1 MKPKWAMAIGTLT
14 YALFEVGFLCLNEI
28 FLYSTSLLLGF
39 GAAILWTGQGTYLA
53 QNCEPND
60 SSRNSAVLCM
70 MGQLS
75 SLFSGIFLLIVF
87 QSAESKH
94 DILPS
99 TIRILY
105 GTFTGLSILAAL
117 IIVFQRTP
125 PYEDR
130 GKKDARNYKELLGS
144 TAKLALTKEMLI
156 FMVSLAYSGIAVCYM
171 SGVFPTCISSTTKLN
186 YNTNA
191 LMAWSSIFSGIGQ
204 LIAGVIQG
212 KLGNKIQQFGRE
224 KAILLGTILQ
234 ILAYAL
240 SYANFPNDS
249 ANMKTE
255 KLGNLLYPNITIA
268 MIISV
273 LLGVGDSIWNAQS
286 YSVLIDTYPD
296 KSSEAFAVR
305 MFYKVIRKDSQ
316 NTNNIIVGHDLRSIF
331 LHSIVTTALAVIDSG
346 NFCRNWNDILRY
358 V

>member
-1 MKPKWAMAIGTLT
+1 
-14 YALFEVGFLCLNEI
+14 
-28 FLYSTSLLLGF
+28 
-39 GAAILWTGQGTYLA
+39 
-53 QNCEPND
+53 
-60 SSRNSAVLCM
+60 
-70 MGQLS
+70 
-75 SLFSGIFLLIVF
+75 
-87 QSAESKH
+87 
-94 DILPS
+94 
-99 TIRILY
+99 
-105 GTFTGLSILAAL
+105 
-117 IIVFQRTP
+117 
-125 PYEDR
+125 
-130 GKKDARNYKELLGS
+130 
-144 TAKLALTKEMLI
+144 MLI